1 MEHHHCLNCNQ
12 AATDTFCGH
21 CGQKIST
28 HRYSIKHFLEHDI
41 VHGIWHVDKGIFYTI
56 KELFTRP
63 GHSIREYVEGKRA
76 KHFNFI
82 SLLIIGLAISSFL
95 KVYTKIEMLD
105 LVSESSREAMGAI
118 EKFTT
123 KYPKLTMAIYIPI
136 NAMFSFFWFRK
147 AKYNYSEHLVLNSY
161 KSVGDMVVG
170 LAFTTL
176 TIFYTNIK
184 VLSFIY
190 MTVIAFF
197 GLFYAI
203 WFYRQFFSH
212 SGLTKKALIWR
223 SILAAFSPLLLSFF
237 IGIAGAIWGFY
248 QGYSQNIGK

>member
-1 MEHHHCLNCNQ
+1 MEHEHCLNCHLSVKGN
-12 AATDTFCGH
+12 FCEH
-21 CGQKIST
+21 CGQKTTT

-63 GHSIREYVEGKRA
+63 GHSIREYVEGKRS

-82 SLLIIGLAISSFL
+82 SLLIIGLAISAFL
-95 KVYTKIEMLD
+95 KSYTKIEMLD
-105 LVSESSREAMGAI
+105 LVSESSKEAMSVI
-118 EKFTT
+118 DKFTT
-123 KYPKLTMAIYIPI
+123 KYPKLTMAILIPI

-170 LAFTTL
+170 LVFSTL
-176 TIFYTNIK
+176 TIFYTK

-212 SGLTKKALIWR
+212 SGFSKKALIWR
-223 SILAAFSPLLLSFF
+223 SVIASLSPTFISLL
-237 IGIAGAIWGFY
+237 IGIALGIY

>member
-1 MEHHHCLNCNQ
+1 MEHEHCLNCHLSVKGN
-12 AATDTFCGH
+12 FCEH
-21 CGQKIST
+21 CGQKTTT

-41 VHGIWHVDKGIFYTI
+41 IHGIWHVDKGIFYTI

-82 SLLIIGLAISSFL
+82 SLLIIGLAVSSFL
-95 KVYTKIEMLD
+95 NAYTEIKIID
-105 LVSESSREAMGAI
+105 LVSETSKDAMGVI

-123 KYPKLTMAIYIPI
+123 KYPKLTMAILIPI
-136 NAMFSFFWFRK
+136 NAMFSFLWFRK

-184 VLSFIY
+184 VLSFLYI
-190 MTVIAFF
+190 TVIAFF
-197 GLFYAI
+197 GVFYTI

-212 SGLTKKALIWR
+212 AGFSKKALIWR
-223 SILAAFSPLLLSFF
+223 SLLASLSFTLVSIF
-237 IGIAGAIWGFY
+237 IGIAWGIY